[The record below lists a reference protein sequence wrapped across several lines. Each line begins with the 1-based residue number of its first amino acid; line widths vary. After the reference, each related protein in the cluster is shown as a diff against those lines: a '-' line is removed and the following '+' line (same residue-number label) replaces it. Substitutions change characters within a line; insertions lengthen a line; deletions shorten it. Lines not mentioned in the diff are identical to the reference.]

1 MISEIINK
9 RRRVIPKIREI
20 CRDGLHGFGVPI
32 SKNGYSIRS
41 LKNRYRDQRV
51 FVLGNGPSLSI
62 QDLTLLK
69 DEITFASN
77 KVYLAFDQTEW
88 RPNYYFVF
96 DKLVAL
102 NNAAVIRELPLTKLF
117 SNEVRPWLGSDP
129 DAIWLHETYENGVWL
144 DQERDG
150 VEISGGHFS
159 TNALLRVSSGWT
171 VIYAQLQLAH
181 YMGFR
186 EIVLLGLDFSFNVD
200 TKKVETKEKG
210 YEVALESRGER
221 NHFHPDYRKPGEV
234 WAIPR
239 LDMQERAFRLA
250 KAAFEESGRVVV
262 NASRQSKLDV
272 FPRTT
277 LEAVL
282 NSKTLTG
289 NLT

>member
-1 MISEIINK
+1 MRKRHWGERAFII
-9 RRRVIPKIREI
+9 
-20 CRDGLHGFGVPI
+20 
-32 SKNGYSIRS
+32 
-41 LKNRYRDQRV
+41 
-51 FVLGNGPSLSI
+51 GNGPSLSI
-62 QDLTLLK
+62 DDLTLIQK
-69 DEITFASN
+69 EVSFASN
-77 KVYLAFDQTEW
+77 KVYLAFDQTVW
-88 RPNYYFVF
+88 RPDYYFVF

-102 NNAAVIRELPLTKLF
+102 NNSAVIRGLPVTKFF
-117 SNEVRPWLGSDP
+117 SSEVRPWLGFDSE
-129 DAIWLHETYENGVWL
+129 AIWLNETYENGVWL

-150 VEISGGHFS
+150 VELSGGHFS